1 VLFGAHVSSE
11 GGLDKAIDRAAE
23 MGCEA
28 VQVFTQSPRMWRPT
42 VHTEESLARSRER
55 RAETGIRSVVCHA
68 VYLVNLATLDED
80 MYEKS
85 RTAMEAT
92 VETASALEAEGVVFH
107 VGSHRGAGFDAGVKR
122 AAPVLRELLER
133 CGDRTRLLL
142 ENTAGAGGT
151 MGRSAAELE
160 AFFIALDHH
169 SSLGL
174 CVDSCH
180 WYASGVNVVD
190 AAALDQALEELD
202 RRIGLDRL
210 RCLHVNDSA
219 VPLGSNR
226 DRHAALGEGLLGD
239 GLATF
244 LAHPAF
250 EGLPAIVE
258 TGHEGRAPAAV
269 DVERLRDLHRKGK
282 RRAARAR
289 RQPRTSSRTA
299 KTR

>member
-1 VLFGAHVSSE
+1 MLFGAHVSSE
-11 GGLDKAIDRAAE
+11 GGIDKAIDRAAD
-23 MGCEA
+23 MGCDA
-28 VQVFTQSPRMWRPT
+28 MQVFTQSPRMWRPT
-42 VHTEESLARSRER
+42 AHSEESLARFRER
-55 RAETGIRSVVCHA
+55 RAETGIASVVCHA

-80 MYEKS
+80 MHEKS
-85 RTAMEAT
+85 RVAMAAT
-92 VETASALEAEGVVFH
+92 VETACGLEAEGVVFH
-107 VGSHRGAGFDAGVKR
+107 VGSHLGAGFDAGVKR
-122 AAPVLRELLER
+122 ALHVLRELLDR

-160 AFFIALDHH
+160 AFFEALDGHAA
-169 SSLGL
+169 LGVCL
-174 CVDSCH
+174 DSCH
-180 WYASGVNVVD
+180 WYASGVDVVD
-190 AAALDQALEELD
+190 AGALDEALGDLD

-219 VPLGSNR
+219 APLDSNR
-226 DRHAALGEGLLGD
+226 DRHAALGEGLLGA

-250 EGLPAIVE
+250 DGLPAIVE
-258 TGHEGRAPAAV
+258 TGHEGKAPAAV
-269 DVERLRDLHRKGK
+269 DVEQLRELHRKGK
-282 RRAARAR
+282 RRAGRAR

>member
-1 VLFGAHVSSE
+1 VLFGAHVSSD
-11 GGLDKAIDRAAE
+11 GGIDKAVDRGAE

-28 VQVFTQSPRMWRPT
+28 MQVFTQSPRMWRPT
-42 VHTEESLARSRER
+42 AHPEEKLARFRER

-68 VYLVNLATLDED
+68 VYLVNLATLNDD
-80 MYEKS
+80 MHEKS
-85 RTAMEAT
+85 RVAMEAT
-92 VETASALEAEGVVFH
+92 VETACALEAEGVVFH
-107 VGSHRGAGFDAGVKR
+107 VGSHLGAGFDAGVKR
-122 AAPVLRELLER
+122 ALPVLRELLER

-160 AFFIALDHH
+160 AFFTALDGHPA
-169 SSLGL
+169 LGICL
-174 CVDSCH
+174 DSCH

-190 AAALDQALEELD
+190 GAALDEALDDLD

-219 VPLGSNR
+219 APLDSNR
-226 DRHAALGEGLLGD
+226 DRHAPLGEGLLGD

-244 LAHPAF
+244 LVHPAF

-258 TGHEGRAPAAV
+258 TGRNGHAPAAE
-269 DVERLRDLHRKGK
+269 DVKLLRKLY
-282 RRAARAR
+282 RRG
-289 RQPRTSSRTA
+289 QPRTSSRTA

>member
-11 GGLDKAIDRAAE
+11 GGIDKAIDRAAE
-23 MGCEA
+23 MRCEA

-42 VHTEESLARSRER
+42 AHSEEALTRFRER
-55 RAETGIRSVVCHA
+55 RAETGIEAVVCHA
-68 VYLVNLATLDED
+68 VYLVNLATLDDD
-80 MYEKS
+80 MHEKS
-85 RTAMEAT
+85 RAAMEAT
-92 VETASALEAEGVVFH
+92 VETACALEAEGVVFH
-107 VGSHRGAGFDAGVKR
+107 VGSHLGAGFDAGVRR
-122 AAPVLRELLER
+122 AVPVLRALLER
-133 CGDRTRLLL
+133 CGGRTRLLL

-160 AFFIALDHH
+160 AFFTALDGHA
-169 SSLGL
+169 SLGICL
-174 CVDSCH
+174 DSCH

-190 AAALDQALEELD
+190 AAALDEALDDLD

-219 VPLGSNR
+219 APLDSNR
-226 DRHAALGEGLLGD
+226 DRHAGLGKGLLGD

-250 EGLPAIVE
+250 DGLPAIVE
-258 TGHEGRAPAAV
+258 TGRTSSAPKAE
-269 DVERLRDLHRKGK
+269 DVKLLRKLY
-282 RRAARAR
+282 RRGT
-289 RQPRTSSRTA
+289 QPRTSSKTA